1 MNDNELDLSERL
13 MKARCRLLTMEPW
26 YGTMASMFRWKP
38 NEAVGT
44 MGVRI
49 VDGGYV
55 DCYFNTKW
63 CEGLTVEQLMGVI
76 KHEIE
81 HIVRLHCVRTG
92 SREPELFNIAADMVI
107 NGKKNNPRIKDLPG
121 KHVTMPDDY
130 QEDITTEDVYARL
143 EQSKVI
149 INCPQCGTNHGKGQ
163 GKQGQGQGSQQPSQ
177 GQGQGQGSKSGQH
190 GHGNCPGTKTLGSG
204 ANGKTVTVEGDLIDD
219 HDVWAGSSVSE
230 DEARQVVRDM
240 CNQAG
245 IRAGNAP
252 GHLQGEISKLADPV
266 IHWKYVLR
274 QYIGRQVGGKR
285 RTWSRINRRNPIF
298 GTKGKSNHASVPL
311 TVGVDT
317 SGSVDDKRLEQFFTE
332 LETMSQRFKITL
344 VQFDHGY
351 QCHDRYHRGDW
362 RRIKVKGRGGTSFI
376 EYFKAIEEKGLVGSV
391 NLVLSDGE
399 APWPEA
405 RKYPVLWVL
414 MPHGRK
420 EQVTPPWGDVLFIE

>member
-38 NEAVGT
+38 NPAVGT

-55 DCYFNTKW
+55 DCYFNPEW
-63 CEGLTVEQLMGVI
+63 CEKLTVEQLMGVI

-92 SREPELFNIAADMVI
+92 TREPDLFNIAADMVI

-121 KHVTMPDDY
+121 KWVSMPDDY

-149 INCPQCGTNHGKGQ
+149 ISCPSCANEKQQQGGQ
-163 GKQGQGQGSQQPSQ
+163 GSGQGQH
-177 GQGQGQGSKSGQH
+177 KCSGK
-190 GHGNCPGTKTLGSG
+190 KTLGSG
-204 ANGKTVTVEGDLIDD
+204 ANGKVVNVEGDLIDD

-252 GHLQGEISKLADPV
+252 GHLQGEIAKLADPV
-266 IHWKYVLR
+266 VHWKYVLR

-285 RTWSRINRRNPIF
+285 RTWSRVNRRNPVF
-298 GTKGKSNHASVPL
+298 GTKGKSNHASIPL

-351 QCHDRYHRGDW
+351 QTHERYHRGDW

-376 EYFKAIEEKGLVGSV
+376 EYFKAIEEKGLVGAV

-399 APWPEA
+399 APWPEP

-420 EQVTPPWGDVLFIE
+420 ESVTPPWGDVLFIE